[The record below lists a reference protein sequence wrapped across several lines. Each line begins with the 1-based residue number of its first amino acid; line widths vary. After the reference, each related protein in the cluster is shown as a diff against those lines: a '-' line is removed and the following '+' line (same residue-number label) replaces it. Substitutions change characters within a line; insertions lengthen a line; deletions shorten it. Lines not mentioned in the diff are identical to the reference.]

1 MGAGRVEE
9 AGEPRIQITRVAK
22 LAHDPAQLGLEPDGA
37 TVRQRGLEQR
47 QRGPQLPYG
56 NPALVQW
63 LRSADIAELLG
74 LIRQPL
80 QAIACYHPKG
90 VKDRHGPVQRYRLPA
105 GHWSPVPRIRINS
118 GNAPPM

>member
-1 MGAGRVEE
+1 MCYFKQKTAYDM
-9 AGEPRIQITRVAK
+9 RIRYWSS
-22 LAHDPAQLGLEPDGA
+22 DGFSSDL
-37 TVRQRGLEQR
+37 TVRQRDLERR

-74 LIRQPL
+74 LIRQTL
-80 QAIACYHPKG
+80 QAIACYHPKA